1 MIEDSLKKRY
11 LYKLTGNL
19 VWSCV
24 ALVTAGIVP
33 RALGPASYGN
43 FNFLTNF
50 FIQVVNFFDMGT
62 ATAFYIK
69 LSQRTND
76 YKLIAFYLYFS
87 ILITVFTFLLVA
99 GSYFL
104 KIENILWPG
113 QEGLFIWAAAILG
126 VLNWFSNH
134 VMNRIMDAYGMTI
147 AGEKIVILQRIL
159 SLLLLLIIFFSGFLG
174 LKEYFLYQYV
184 IIALL
189 CIAWWG
195 VLTQNGIYLFQKF
208 RLTCLE
214 IISYSKEF
222 FNYTYPLFIYTLA
235 GFITAILDRWLLQI
249 YGGSIQQGFFG
260 LSSQIGVL
268 CFLFTNSMTPLL
280 MREFSIAFVNKDI
293 NQIAFLFRRYI
304 PLMYSI
310 TAFFSC
316 FIAMQADKVVSIFGG
331 SHFRDAVMVV
341 IIMAFFPIHQ
351 TYGQLSSSV
360 FYATGQ
366 IKLYRNI
373 GIIFMIIG
381 FPITY
386 FLIAPKEQWGIGI
399 GAAGL
404 AIKTVVLQFIA
415 VNVQLYFNSRFLELS
430 FWKYFGHQ
438 IFSVGCFLA
447 VATVA
452 ILGVDNILGIRENI
466 INGFLLAGV
475 FYTLIV
481 IGLIYC
487 LPVIAGLKRQDI
499 QTAMHFVFKK
509 GRGVSLP

>member
-1 MIEDSLKKRY
+1 MAEDSLKKRY
-11 LYKLTGNL
+11 LYKLVSSL
-19 VWSCV
+19 VWSGV
-24 ALVTAGIVP
+24 ALATAGIVP

-50 FIQVVNFFDMGT
+50 FIQVVGFFDMGT

-87 ILITVFTFLLVA
+87 ILVTSLTILLVA
-99 GSYFL
+99 GSSFL
-104 KIENILWPG
+104 KIENIFWPG
-113 QEGLFIWAAAILG
+113 QEWLVIWAAAIWG
-126 VLNWFSNH
+126 ILNWFSNQ

-159 SLLLLLIIFFSGFLG
+159 SLLLLLVLFISGFLG

-184 IIALL
+184 IIGFL
-189 CIAWWG
+189 CAAWWRT
-195 VLTQNGIYLFQKF
+195 LSQNGIYLFQKF
-208 RLTCLE
+208 KLTCFE
-214 IISYSKEF
+214 IVSYSKEF

-235 GFITAILDRWLLQI
+235 GFITAILDRWLLQV

-280 MREFSIAFVNKDI
+280 MREFSIAFGNKDI
-293 NQIAFLFRRYI
+293 TQMAILFRRYI

-316 FIAMQADKVVSIFGG
+316 FIVIQADKVVSIFGG
-331 SHFRDAVMVV
+331 NQFRDAVTVV
-341 IIMAFFPIHQ
+341 MIMAFFPIHQ
-351 TYGQLSSSV
+351 TYGQLSNSV

-366 IKLYRNI
+366 TVLYRNI
-373 GIIFMIIG
+373 TVIFMIIG
-381 FPITY
+381 LPVTY

-415 VNVQLYFNSRFLELS
+415 VNVQLYFNAKFLKLS

-438 IFSVGCFLA
+438 IFSVFCLLTIALF
-447 VATVA
+447 A
-452 ILGVDNILGIRENI
+452 IYFTDYILDLYEYII
-466 INGFLLAGV
+466 INFLLSGFLYALM
-475 FYTLIV
+475 V
-481 IGLIYC
+481 IILIYFI
-487 LPVIAGLKRQDI
+487 PIVFGLKKQDI
-499 QTAMHFVFKK
+499 RLQRFF
-509 GRGVSLP
+509 